1 MTFAFAFNQETARAL
16 RRSGPTVDDR
26 VRALEHSGV
35 GERVILTGLWLVL
48 LMLAASTT
56 AAADFGATD
65 VASVSQ
71 GSKTGGTGTTATLP
85 SAPKGDLGAGTPDVS
100 ECGSRA
106 TVTGGNTAGTITGID
121 TDITSCT
128 MRFSSPQAVVPV
140 CVTSMISNV
149 GGGVL
154 VGATTKSSVTFIF
167 PASAGLVIRYIC
179 TAPR

>member
-1 MTFAFAFNQETARAL
+1 MIF
-16 RRSGPTVDDR
+16 TV
-26 VRALEHSGV
+26 L
-35 GERVILTGLWLVL
+35 GLLVL
-48 LMLAASTT
+48 MLTVPTAADLDATDITTQVLDWKLITPPTPSASGFGQPYFDSAPLGFKVSDNGAALQSTT
-56 AAADFGATD
+56 
-65 VASVSQ
+65 
-71 GSKTGGTGTTATLP
+71 
-85 SAPKGDLGAGTPDVS
+85 KGDLGAGTPDVS
-100 ECGSRA
+100 ACGSGA

-121 TDITSCT
+121 PTLTSCT
-128 MRFSSPQAVVPV
+128 MQFSSSQAVVPV